1 LDCISSERQ
10 ARLRIIFVGIA
21 ETHGPGSPSKTVL
34 GVITSRGK
42 EFYDCCL
49 ETAAARMFNENLQG
63 ECKKL
68 ENSSNYFDRSVSI
81 DPAQGNL
88 ALSTAYSS
96 MNFATKEDHNL
107 YKLQA
112 SLVNFATP
120 YRSSLAFSTLTQEG
134 VGLVQNI
141 VCEAAAKD
149 VIHASK
155 LLLFTS
161 ADISSGNFRCV
172 NAGLIFNISDSLV
185 IKYLMEYAQSLAS
198 PKGKDY
204 CRKFEPQPQLF
215 VNMFNDIQTSWRVFL
230 ELGMQVD
237 CLQFVRNGQLLPVKL
252 FDPAITTTRT
262 ILNGLVT
269 TINRGEML
277 EYKHIPAAFQFFY
290 PGSKNR
296 DTDSTSTNSAT
307 RPDLKRLR
315 TEDGNK
321 RGAGPKQVSPDSQNS
336 HRKIDAGRPHGGRAS
351 DSTGRASDSADGKGM
366 LVCEIKLLL
375 AGVPRSAVNSY

>member
-1 LDCISSERQ
+1 
-10 ARLRIIFVGIA
+10 
-21 ETHGPGSPSKTVL
+21 
-34 GVITSRGK
+34 
-42 EFYDCCL
+42 
-49 ETAAARMFNENLQG
+49 
-63 ECKKL
+63 
-68 ENSSNYFDRSVSI
+68 
-81 DPAQGNL
+81 
-88 ALSTAYSS
+88 

-120 YRSSLAFSTLTQEG
+120 YRSSLAFSSLAQEG
-134 VGLVQNI
+134 VGLVQKI
-141 VCEAAAKD
+141 LCEAAAKD

-155 LLLFTS
+155 LFTS
-161 ADISSGNFRCV
+161 ADISSGPRLVELICNFRCV
-172 NAGLIFNISDSLV
+172 NAGLISNISDSLV

-204 CRKFEPQPQLF
+204 CRKFESQPRLF
-215 VNMFNDIQTSWRVFL
+215 VNMFNDIQTIWRVFL

-252 FDPAITTTRT
+252 FDPAITTVRT

-290 PGSKNR
+290 PGSKNG
-296 DTDSTSTNSAT
+296 DTDSTSANSAT
-307 RPDLKRLR
+307 SPDLKRLR

-336 HRKIDAGRPHGGRAS
+336 HRKIDAGRPRGGRAG
-351 DSTGRASDSADGKGM
+351 DSSGRASDSADGKGM
-366 LVCEIKLLL
+366 LVWKGNLRHMPRCNIMVPNQGSTVPERLCMPFLCRSSHCSNSRCAHPHRSNLCKLPEDKQRELVDWVARTPNL
-375 AGVPRSAVNSY
+375 EFATRKGPTGRTPQPAPPAAAQAT